1 VIVNIAILRVAA
13 LLVPRP
19 ERAEWLAEWV
29 SELWYVREMR
39 PGEATAFCLGSF
51 PDAFW
56 LRRNNAPIDARKIFH
71 LESPL
76 RCIALLA
83 LLAGASFIFSGHMIK
98 EIRILP
104 HLLIILMA
112 LLVLPVVTSLD
123 FGEYPANNRP
133 LSWPGRRW
141 MFFATKV
148 ALLLTTV
155 FCGAITLVATGAPIL
170 AGYVFVFRWA
180 LMDQR
185 RRCPVCLHVL
195 TSPVRIGEPSHTFLA
210 WYGTELICAKGH
222 GVLHVPEIATS
233 CYRTQRWL
241 DLDLCL
247 K

>member
-1 VIVNIAILRVAA
+1 VSVDLAFLRVVA
-13 LLVPRP
+13 LIVPRTQ
-19 ERAEWLAEWV
+19 RAEWLAEWS
-29 SELWYVREMR
+29 SELWYVRAASLR
-39 PGEATAFCLGSF
+39 GATYFCLGAF

-56 LRRNNAPIDARKIFH
+56 LRCNNAPTDARKIFR

-76 RCIALLA
+76 RCIAFLA
-83 LLAGASFIFSGHMIK
+83 LLAGASFFFSRHTMK

-104 HLLIILMA
+104 HLLVILMA

-123 FGEYPANNRP
+123 FGEYPANSRP

-155 FCGAITLVATGAPIL
+155 FCGAITLATIGSPIL
-170 AGYVFVFRWA
+170 AGYVFAFRWA

-195 TSPVRIGEPSHTFLA
+195 ISPVRIGEPSHTFLA
-210 WYGTELICAKGH
+210 WYGTELMCAKGH
-222 GVLHVPEIATS
+222 GVLQVPEIATS
-233 CYRTQRWL
+233 CYRTQRWF
-241 DLDLCL
+241 D
-247 K
+247 

>member
-1 VIVNIAILRVAA
+1 VTVHLAILRAAA
-13 LLVPRP
+13 LLVPRA
-19 ERAEWLAEWV
+19 ERADWLAEWK
-29 SELWYVREMR
+29 SELWYVLGAR
-39 PGEATAFCLGSF
+39 PREATGFCLGAF

-56 LRRNNAPIDARKIFH
+56 LRRNSARLDARRIFR

-76 RCIALLA
+76 QCVIVLA
-83 LLAGASFIFSGHMIK
+83 VLAGASFLSTRHMMK

-104 HLLIILMA
+104 HLLVILMS

-155 FCGAITLVATGAPIL
+155 FCGAITLVTIGAPIL
-170 AGYVFVFRWA
+170 AGYVFAFRWA

-185 RRCPVCLHVL
+185 RRCPVCLHLL
-195 TSPVRIGEPSHTFLA
+195 TSPIRIGEPSHTFLA

-222 GVLHVPEIATS
+222 GVLQVPEIATS
-233 CYRTQRWL
+233 CYRTQRWNSL
-241 DLDLCL
+241 F
-247 K
+247 